1 MKIRMLLQKGFAP
14 LCIFYHP
21 TYEEFFKTRE
31 QAKRIKKEKIAVYTL
46 SAKFFKMKSDKIS
59 K

>member
-1 MKIRMLLQKGFAP
+1 MLLQKGFAP

-21 TYEEFFKTRE
+21 TYEEFFKNRE